1 MPIEEKDLK
10 TILDDISYLIA
21 ARQEASVK
29 AMLLSLRSEDIA
41 QLINHLKNKEERLYV
56 FKLLD
61 TESASEV
68 IMELDE
74 VVREQLVDH
83 LGMRELAE
91 LVDEMDSDD
100 AADFVSELDEEVV
113 DEVLENVEEEDREEV
128 RQLLEH
134 EEDTAGGIMALEII
148 AVNQSWTVD
157 QVIQEIRRKADE
169 VDDVY
174 NVYVVDDDG
183 KLVGF
188 VTVKDLII
196 ASGDT
201 IVKKIMDRDV
211 LSVPVTM
218 DQEQVANFAKK
229 YDLVS
234 VPVVD
239 ADNRLLGRI
248 TIDDIVDVMVEEA
261 TEDIQKMAGLSD
273 DEDVRQTSVFRIVRG
288 RLPWLITGLMG
299 GIFAAFVMA
308 SYENSLRLEMTLLFF
323 VPVVLGMGGNV
334 GIQSS
339 AIVVRGL
346 ATGEI
351 SGKDIFR
358 RLLKEMKV
366 SLMNGLILGLV
377 IFTVVS
383 FGFRESSL
391 KVGFLISSALM
402 TVMLMAGIV
411 GSTVPLILKKM
422 NIDPALATG
431 PFITTSNDIIGLY
444 IYLAMAT
451 FFLKTL

>member
-1 MPIEEKDLK
+1 M
-10 TILDDISYLIA
+10 
-21 ARQEASVK
+21 
-29 AMLLSLRSEDIA
+29 
-41 QLINHLKNKEERLYV
+41 
-56 FKLLD
+56 KL
-61 TESASEV
+61 SASSSWIISECV
-68 IMELDE
+68 SWLSWSMKWIRMML
-74 VVREQLVDH
+74 QTL
-83 LGMRELAE
+83 
-91 LVDEMDSDD
+91 
-100 AADFVSELDEEVV
+100 FSELDEEVV

-157 QVIQEIRRKADE
+157 QVIQEIRHKADE

-201 IVKKIMDRDV
+201 IVRTIMDRDV

-308 SYENSLRLEMTLLFF
+308 SYESSLRLEMTLLFF
-323 VPVVLGMGGNV
+323 AVC
-334 GIQSS
+334 SK
-339 AIVVRGL
+339 R
-346 ATGEI
+346 
-351 SGKDIFR
+351 
-358 RLLKEMKV
+358 
-366 SLMNGLILGLV
+366 
-377 IFTVVS
+377 
-383 FGFRESSL
+383 
-391 KVGFLISSALM
+391 
-402 TVMLMAGIV
+402 
-411 GSTVPLILKKM
+411 
-422 NIDPALATG
+422 
-431 PFITTSNDIIGLY
+431 
-444 IYLAMAT
+444 
-451 FFLKTL
+451 

>member
-174 NVYVVDDDG
+174 NVYVVDDEG

-196 ASGDT
+196 ASGNT
-201 IVKKIMDRDV
+201 IVKTIMDRDV

-234 VPVVD
+234 VP
-239 ADNRLLGRI
+239 
-248 TIDDIVDVMVEEA
+248 
-261 TEDIQKMAGLSD
+261 
-273 DEDVRQTSVFRIVRG
+273 
-288 RLPWLITGLMG
+288 
-299 GIFAAFVMA
+299 
-308 SYENSLRLEMTLLFF
+308 
-323 VPVVLGMGGNV
+323 
-334 GIQSS
+334 
-339 AIVVRGL
+339 
-346 ATGEI
+346 
-351 SGKDIFR
+351 
-358 RLLKEMKV
+358 
-366 SLMNGLILGLV
+366 
-377 IFTVVS
+377 
-383 FGFRESSL
+383 
-391 KVGFLISSALM
+391 
-402 TVMLMAGIV
+402 
-411 GSTVPLILKKM
+411 
-422 NIDPALATG
+422 
-431 PFITTSNDIIGLY
+431 
-444 IYLAMAT
+444 
-451 FFLKTL
+451 

>member
-201 IVKKIMDRDV
+201 IVKTIMDRDV

>member
-10 TILDDISYLIA
+10 TILDDLEYLIK
-21 ARQEASVK
+21 ARQEASLK
-29 AMLLSLRSEDIA
+29 NMLLSLRSEDIA
-41 QLINHLKNKEERLYV
+41 QLINNIKDNASRLYV

-68 IMELDE
+68 IMELDD

-83 LGMRELAE
+83 LEMRELAE

-148 AVNQSWTVD
+148 AVNQNWTVD

-174 NVYVVDDDG
+174 NVYVVDDEG
-183 KLVGF
+183 TLVGF

-201 IVKKIMDRDV
+201 IVSKIMDRDV
-211 LSVPVTM
+211 FSVPVTM
-218 DQEQVANFAKK
+218 DQEQVAHYAKK

-239 ADNRLLGRI
+239 ENNRLLGRI

-273 DEDVRQTSVFRIVRG
+273 DEDLRQTSVFRIVRG

-308 SYENSLRLEMTLLFF
+308 SYEQSLRMEMTLLFF

-358 RLLKEMKV
+358 RLAKEMKV
-366 SLMNGLILGLV
+366 SLINGLFLGLI
-377 IFTVVS
+377 IFAVVTL
-383 FGFRESSL
+383 GFKEPSA
-391 KVGFLISSALM
+391 KVGFLIGSALIS
-402 TVMLMAGIV
+402 VMLMAGIV
-411 GSTVPLILKKM
+411 GSTVPLVLKKI

-451 FFLKTL
+451 FFLKAL